1 MKKIIVGTDFSENG
15 NHAVNYAARLA
26 RDLHLPLT
34 LVCGF
39 QMPVVSSMDAPM
51 SAVSVHEI
59 RHAYQENLNELLDET
74 KKKFTGITCEALLD
88 FGSGWEVLSKQADA
102 DDLIVTGESGTG
114 SRMGIILGS
123 TPRELIRNAHKNVLV
138 VPLET
143 AYKPLVTIALAV
155 DLKKEVSLDKFNLL
169 KDVAKNFSANISII
183 TILDREHPLDVNKAI
198 QGLSVNNV
206 FSDIQHTFHLP
217 EDDNIASGIADFCRN
232 HQMELLALMPGEHH
246 FFERLLGKS
255 ITAEVL
261 SIAKLPVLC
270 IPS

>member
-1 MKKIIVGTDFSENG
+1 
-15 NHAVNYAARLA
+15 
-26 RDLHLPLT
+26 
-34 LVCGF
+34 
-39 QMPVVSSMDAPM
+39 
-51 SAVSVHEI
+51 
-59 RHAYQENLNELLDET
+59 
-74 KKKFTGITCEALLD
+74 
-88 FGSGWEVLSKQADA
+88 
-102 DDLIVTGESGTG
+102 
-114 SRMGIILGS
+114 MGIILGS

>member
-1 MKKIIVGTDFSENG
+1 MIVGTDFSENG

-26 RDLHLPLT
+26 RDLHLPLK

-74 KKKFTGITCEALLD
+74 KKQFPGLPCEASLD
-88 FGSGWEVLSKQADA
+88 FGSGWEVLNKQANS

-114 SRMGIILGS
+114 SRMGMILGS
-123 TPRELIRNAHKNVLV
+123 TPRELIRNAKKNVLV

-143 AYKPLVTIALAV
+143 AYKPMIKLALAV
-155 DLKKEVSLDKFNLL
+155 DLKKEVSIEKFNLL
-169 KDVAKNFSANISII
+169 KDIAKNYSSSVSII
-183 TILDREHPLDVNKAI
+183 TILDKEHPLDINKAI

-217 EDDNIASGIADFCRN
+217 EDESIAKGIADFCNN
-232 HQMELLALMPGEHH
+232 HQMDLLALIPGEHH

>member
-26 RDLHLPLT
+26 NDLRLPLK

-59 RHAYQENLNELLDET
+59 RHAYQENLNDLMEVT
-74 KKKFTGITCEALLD
+74 KKQFPGLVCEASLD
-88 FGSGWEVLSKQADA
+88 FGSGWEVLDKQAEA

-123 TPRELIRNAHKNVLV
+123 TPRELIRNAHKHVLII
-138 VPLET
+138 PLEI
-143 AYKPLVTIALAV
+143 AYRPLKKIALAI
-155 DLKKEVSLDKFNLL
+155 DLKKEVNMDKFVLL
-169 KDVAKNFSANISII
+169 KSLAKHFSGMLSII
-183 TILDREHPLDVNKAI
+183 TILDKEHPLDVDKAI
-198 QGLSVNNV
+198 QGLSLDHV

-217 EDDNIASGIADFCRN
+217 EDENISTGIADFCGN
-232 HQMELLALMPGEHH
+232 HQMDVLALMPGEHH